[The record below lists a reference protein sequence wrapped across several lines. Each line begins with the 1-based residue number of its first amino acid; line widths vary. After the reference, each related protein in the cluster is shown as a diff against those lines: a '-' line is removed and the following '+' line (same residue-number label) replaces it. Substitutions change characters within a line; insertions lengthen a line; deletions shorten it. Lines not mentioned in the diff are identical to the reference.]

1 MGIDE
6 DGYIRGYMGRYGYDE
21 SIKSPEKGV
30 IIRGTSADNNT
41 VNLDNRTIT
50 YNININI
57 NIPENVTK
65 EQLQDIKSVLLN
77 ATDTLKNSESGSYQY
92 TYEDK
97 KDVESKKD
105 GSPIKRRWF
114 G

>member
-1 MGIDE
+1 MNAYRDG
-6 DGYIRGYMGRYGYDE
+6 GYIEEYSSFGHSE
-21 SIKSPEKGV
+21 SIKSPAKGV

-50 YNININI
+50 YNINVNI

-97 KDVESKKD
+97 NNGAPINKKR
-105 GSPIKRRWF
+105 GWF
-114 G
+114 K